1 MFEFL
6 KIMALS
12 AVITASAVAIVG
24 CGDCASCM
32 GGTGSAPTTEQTA
45 TPTVV
50 APAASAPAVVAPDS
64 PAPAA
69 TDDTAATATPVE

>member
-32 GGTGSAPTTEQTA
+32 GGTGSAPASEQTA
-45 TPTVV
+45 TPAVV
-50 APAASAPAVVAPDS
+50 APAASAPAVVAPAETVE
-64 PAPAA
+64 PE
-69 TDDTAATATPVE
+69 ATATPVE